1 MIPLAPIVA
10 VTLLLVV
17 AWGISLAAIVKKIN
31 SRHEKARCVACGNR
45 AKK

>member
-1 MIPLAPIVA
+1 MIPLAPIVVVTILA
-10 VTLLLVV
+10 VL

-31 SRHEKARCVACGNR
+31 SRHEKARCAAFGNR